1 MQDLL
6 HAIGFIITFGMVFL
20 GIIVAEA
27 FYWHRKGR
35 TDIYDFRETLASITT
50 GAMYKIADGI
60 LIAVVITG
68 LYDWVYQFG
77 FQYQPV
83 HGLWSIVLMF
93 FLVDFVFYW
102 YHRAMHNV
110 RWLWAGHVT
119 HHSSTRMNFST
130 ALRQNFLYDLNFGW
144 LIWWLPIALI
154 GFNKDWAI
162 IAIELNLAYQFFIH
176 TETVRRLGWAEKF
189 LNTPSHHRVHHG
201 SNPAQIDTNFGGVLI
216 IWDKLFGTFVDE
228 RDAGEIKYG
237 LTTRQPT
244 TLNPIRLCTD
254 EFFCMLGD
262 VVRHKDIRVLWK
274 GPNWVEKTYGRTPTA
289 DIPTQD

>member
-1 MQDLL
+1 MI
-6 HAIGFIITFGMVFL
+6 AI
-20 GIIVAEA
+20 
-27 FYWHRKGR
+27 
-35 TDIYDFRETLASITT
+35 
-50 GAMYKIADGI
+50 
-60 LIAVVITG
+60 VITG
-68 LYDWVYQFG
+68 LYEFVYGFG
-77 FQYQPV
+77 FKYVPDDGV
-83 HGLWSIVLMF
+83 WSVL
-93 FLVDFVFYW
+93 FLFLFADFVFYW

-130 ALRQNFLYDLNFGW
+130 ALRQNFLYNLNSGW

-154 GFNKDWAI
+154 GFNKDWAL

-176 TETVRRLGWAEKF
+176 TETVKRLGWAEHIF
-189 LNTPSHHRVHHG
+189 NTPSHHRVHHG
-201 SNPAQIDTNFGGVLI
+201 SNPEQIDTNFGGVLI

-228 RDAGEIKYG
+228 RQAGDIKYG

-262 VVRHKDIRVLWK
+262 VFKHKDPRILWK
-274 GPNWVEKTYGRTPTA
+274 GPNWVEAQYGREETA
-289 DIPTQD
+289 SVK